1 MAIISKGI
9 LGAYYGKVGEVVGS
23 SWRGINYVK
32 SLPRKIKRTA
42 SEKAL
47 NQRAKFAMVA
57 GFLKP
62 LREFFKEK
70 FQ

>member
-32 SLPRKIKRTA
+32 SLPRKIKEQLQKRH
-42 SEKAL
+42 
-47 NQRAKFAMVA
+47 
-57 GFLKP
+57 
-62 LREFFKEK
+62 
-70 FQ
+70 